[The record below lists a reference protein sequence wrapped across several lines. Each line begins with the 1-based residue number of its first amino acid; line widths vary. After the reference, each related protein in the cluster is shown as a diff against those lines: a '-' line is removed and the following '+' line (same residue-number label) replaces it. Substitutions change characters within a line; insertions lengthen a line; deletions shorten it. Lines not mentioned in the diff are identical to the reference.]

1 MTDIKIVGTNHLM
14 SKEEIYS
21 IIKKERPNVIGVE
34 LCETRYNLMVLPLIN
49 KEEQKVKEDKK
60 DKPKE
65 DKTLVGKISNAI
77 KEKAE
82 EENVQYGSDQIN
94 ACLYAVENK
103 IPLEFVDLDIT
114 KTKELMDKI
123 PKKEQEG
130 FMQEMLEF
138 QKKTLKEVTENIDVD
153 KTLRELKEKFPIA
166 FEFLINL
173 RNLFILNK
181 ILKLERKYPY
191 GKILI
196 FLGKGHEKMIEDGL
210 K

>member
-1 MTDIKIVGTNHLM
+1 MTDIKIIGTNHLM

-21 IIKKERPNVIGVE
+21 IIKKENPNVIGVE
-34 LCETRYNLMVLPLIN
+34 LCETRFNLMVLPILN
-49 KEEQKVKEDKK
+49 KEEKEE
-60 DKPKE
+60 KPKE
-65 DKTLVGKISNAI
+65 DNSLIGKISNVI
-77 KEKAE
+77 RDKAK

-94 ACLYAVENK
+94 ACIYAKENK

-123 PKKEQEG
+123 PISEQQG
-130 FMQEMLEF
+130 FMKELLEF
-138 QKKTLKEVTENIDVD
+138 QKKTLKEVTENIDSD
-153 KTLRELKEKFPIA
+153 KILLELKEKFPIA
-166 FEFLINL
+166 FEFLINY

-196 FLGKGHEKMIEDGL
+196 FLGKGHEKIIEDGL

>member
-1 MTDIKIVGTNHLM
+1 MTDIKIIGTNHLM

-49 KEEQKVKEDKK
+49 KEQKDIEEKE

-65 DKTLVGKISNAI
+65 DNTLIGKISKTI

-82 EENVQYGSDQIN
+82 KENVQYGSDQIN
-94 ACLYAVENK
+94 ACLYAIENK
-103 IPLEFVDLDIT
+103 IPLEFVDLNIE

-123 PKKEQEG
+123 PVKEQQG
-130 FMQEMLEF
+130 FMKEILEF
-138 QKKTLKEVTENIDVD
+138 QKKTLKEVTEKIDVD
-153 KTLRELKEKFPIA
+153 KTLRELKEKYPIA
-166 FEFLINL
+166 FEFLINF

-196 FLGKGHEKMIEDGL
+196 FLGKGHEKIIEDGL

>member
-1 MTDIKIVGTNHLM
+1 MTDIKIIGTNHLM

-21 IIKKERPNVIGVE
+21 IIKKENPNVIGVE
-34 LCETRYNLMVLPLIN
+34 LCETRFNLMVLPILN
-49 KEEQKVKEDKK
+49 KEEKEE
-60 DKPKE
+60 KPKE
-65 DKTLVGKISNAI
+65 DNSLIGKISNVI
-77 KEKAE
+77 RDKAK

-94 ACLYAVENK
+94 ACIYAKENK

-123 PKKEQEG
+123 PKDEQEG
-130 FMQEMLEF
+130 FMKELLEF
-138 QKKTLKEVTENIDVD
+138 QKKTLKEVTENIDSD
-153 KTLRELKEKFPIA
+153 KILLELKEKFPIA
-166 FEFLINL
+166 FEFLINY

-196 FLGKGHEKMIEDGL
+196 FLGKGHEKIIEDGL

>member
-1 MTDIKIVGTNHLM
+1 M

-21 IIKKERPNVIGVE
+21 IIKKENPNVIGVE

-49 KEEQKVKEDKK
+49 KEEKKDKEEI

-65 DKTLVGKISNAI
+65 DNSLIGKISNVI
-77 KEKAE
+77 KEKAK

-94 ACLYAVENK
+94 ACIYAVENK

-123 PKKEQEG
+123 PKEEQEG
-130 FMQEMLEF
+130 FMKEMVEF
-138 QKKTLKEVTENIDVD
+138 QKKTLSEVTENIDTN
-153 KTLRELKEKFPIA
+153 KILKELKEKFPIA

-196 FLGKGHEKMIEDGL
+196 FLGKGHEEIIKEGL

>member
-196 FLGKGHEKMIEDGL
+196 FLGKGHEEIIKEGL